1 MRSGDSPGK
10 AGNRRVSAFVG
21 ATGLVSSPGF
31 SGLFGPEPVE
41 GEGGDDEAGRRRRR
55 LRRLGWGVGSVISGK
70 VPVSCGEPRPQ
81 AIRQAAGGI
90 ELPAA
95 EGVPINL
102 SSDRFR
108 QLPCDNLRF
117 SSLGENFLLAS
128 SRKKGRIRATS
139 NW

>member
-55 LRRLGWGVGSVISGK
+55 LRRLGWGVGSVIPGK

-81 AIRQAAGGI
+81 AIPTFRLEQESGGNWGTDPNGVVSRNWNRRFHAA
-90 ELPAA
+90 
-95 EGVPINL
+95 
-102 SSDRFR
+102 FR
-108 QLPCDNLRF
+108 
-117 SSLGENFLLAS
+117 
-128 SRKKGRIRATS
+128 
-139 NW
+139 